1 MKATIK
7 EVIVVGDRFYIKKVR
22 GNYWGVY
29 NRLDKSLESLCI
41 SKEEAEA
48 ETKKLNELRKQLTAR
63 TSGHKK

>member
-7 EVIVVGDRFYIKKVR
+7 EVVVLGERFYTKKIR

-29 NRLDKSLESLCI
+29 NRLDCSLESLCI

-48 ETKKLNELRKQLTAR
+48 ICELLNGLRK
-63 TSGHKK
+63 

>member
-1 MKATIK
+1 MKGYFK
-7 EVIVVGDRFYIKKVR
+7 EVIVIGERFYTKKVR

-48 ETKKLNELRKQLTAR
+48 ECEKLNGLRK
-63 TSGHKK
+63 

>member
-48 ETKKLNELRKQLTAR
+48 ECDKLNGLRK
-63 TSGHKK
+63 

>member
-48 ETKKLNELRKQLTAR
+48 ECEKLNQLRK
-63 TSGHKK
+63 

>member
-7 EVIVVGDRFYIKKVR
+7 EVIVVGERFYTKKIR

-29 NRLDKSLESLCI
+29 NRLDCSLESLCI

-48 ETKKLNELRKQLTAR
+48 VCELLNGLRK
-63 TSGHKK
+63 

>member
-7 EVIVVGDRFYIKKVR
+7 EVIVIGERFYTKKIR

-29 NRLDKSLESLCI
+29 NRLDCSLESLCI

-48 ETKKLNELRKQLTAR
+48 ECEKLNALRNKNQ
-63 TSGHKK
+63 SND